1 LMVIIIIDKLIID
14 KTLLCD
20 AESIDGAR
28 LYVNRKRLNISLG
41 RFLISRPAPF
51 TYSTYHGDACDRRG
65 RWFREQLKKSVTSCP
80 VSSGLWADD

>member
-1 LMVIIIIDKLIID
+1 MVKIID

-41 RFLISRPAPF
+41 RFLISKLAPPSPIRH
-51 TYSTYHGDACDRRG
+51 TTAMHLYS
-65 RWFREQLKKSVTSCP
+65 FVEN
-80 VSSGLWADD
+80 